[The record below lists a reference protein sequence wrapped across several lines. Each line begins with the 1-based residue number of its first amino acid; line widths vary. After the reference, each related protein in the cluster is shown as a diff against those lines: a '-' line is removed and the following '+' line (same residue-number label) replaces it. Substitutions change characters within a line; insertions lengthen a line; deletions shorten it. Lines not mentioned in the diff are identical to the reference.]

1 MVCLLE
7 VVNSKTSLN
16 RQIFQFCL
24 SRVPVG
30 GSVGLLSGAWRSSPA
45 FRSYPLE
52 GSRSNRWVRRYLQPV
67 RRIHK
72 TVGFGDIHNLYGEY
86 IKPFGFKDIPYSTT
100 IADSRVT
107 KLTYS
112 QNKIKILLNV
122 SSFRVSPHTSISCRS
137 LKFVP
142 TLTDIL
148 VGV

>member
-1 MVCLLE
+1 MKVL
-7 VVNSKTSLN
+7 TSFSFISL
-16 RQIFQFCL
+16 RGITIQPL
-24 SRVPVG
+24 
-30 GSVGLLSGAWRSSPA
+30 GSEISTTCTENTL
-45 FRSYPLE
+45 
-52 GSRSNRWVRRYLQPV
+52 NRWVRRYPQPV

-122 SSFRVSPHTSISCRS
+122 LSFRVSPLTSISCRS